1 MKLILLFDRLNNKI
15 KRNYR
20 KRLFKAM
27 IGCNHNDFS
36 IVGDVTVINKN
47 IKLGHNVTIYP
58 NVMFWGD
65 GEIVIGD
72 NVDIGNGTVIYASK
86 TGGVTIGNNTNI
98 AAQCYI
104 IDMDHGIKDGELICN
119 QENTVEKVTIGSDCW
134 IDANVTV
141 LKGSKI
147 DNGAIIGAKSLV
159 KANVPE
165 NSISIGIPSKIIKY
179 RE

>member
-20 KRLFKAM
+20 KRIFKAM

-36 IVGDVTVINKN
+36 IVGDITVINKN

-58 NVMFWGD
+58 DVMLFGD

-86 TGGVTIGNNTNI
+86 SGGVTIGNNTNI

-104 IDMDHGIKDGELICN
+104 IDMDHGIKEGELICN
-119 QENTVEKVTIGSDCW
+119 QENTVEEVTIGNDCW
-134 IDANVTV
+134 IAAGCKV
-141 LKGSKI
+141 LKGSHIK
-147 DNGAIIGAKSLV
+147 DGTVIGALSLV
-159 KANVPE
+159 KGEIPE
-165 NSISIGIPSKIIKY
+165 NAIAYGIPAKVKKY
-179 RE
+179 R

>member
-20 KRLFKAM
+20 KRIFKAM

-36 IVGDVTVINKN
+36 IVGDITVINKN

-86 TGGVTIGNNTNI
+86 SGGVTIGKNTNI

-134 IDANVTV
+134 IAAGCKV
-141 LKGSKI
+141 LKGSHIK
-147 DNGAIIGAKSLV
+147 DGTVIGALSLV
-159 KANVPE
+159 KGEIPE
-165 NSISIGIPSKIIKY
+165 NAIAYGIPAKVKKY
-179 RE
+179 R

>member
-15 KRNYR
+15 KRRYR
-20 KRLFKAM
+20 KRLFRAM

-36 IVGDVTVINKN
+36 IVGDITVINRN

-104 IDMDHGIKDGELICN
+104 IDMDHGIKEGELICN
-119 QENTVEKVTIGSDCW
+119 QENTVEEVTIGSDCW
-134 IDANVTV
+134 IAAGCKV
-141 LKGSKI
+141 LKGSHIK
-147 DNGAIIGAKSLV
+147 DGTVIGALSLV
-159 KANVPE
+159 KGEIPE
-165 NSISIGIPSKIIKY
+165 NAIAFGIPAKVKKY
-179 RE
+179 R

>member
-1 MKLILLFDRLNNKI
+1 MKLILLFDRLKNKI

-47 IKLGHNVTIYP
+47 IKLGHNVKIYP

-86 TGGVTIGNNTNI
+86 SGGVTIGNNTNI

-134 IDANVTV
+134 IAAGCKV
-141 LKGSKI
+141 LKGAHIK
-147 DNGAIIGAKSLV
+147 DGTVIGALSLV
-159 KANVPE
+159 KGEIPE
-165 NSISIGIPSKIIKY
+165 NAIAYGIPAKVKKY
-179 RE
+179 R

>member
-86 TGGVTIGNNTNI
+86 SGGVTIGNNTNI

-104 IDMDHGIKDGELICN
+104 IDMDHGIKEGELICN
-119 QENTVEKVTIGSDCW
+119 QENTVEEVTIGSDCW
-134 IDANVTV
+134 IAAGCKV
-141 LKGSKI
+141 LKGSHIK
-147 DNGAIIGAKSLV
+147 DGTVIGALSLV
-159 KANVPE
+159 KGEIPE
-165 NSISIGIPSKIIKY
+165 NAIAFGIPAKVKKY
-179 RE
+179 R

>member
-1 MKLILLFDRLNNKI
+1 
-15 KRNYR
+15 
-20 KRLFKAM
+20 M

-36 IVGDVTVINKN
+36 IVGDITVINRN

-134 IDANVTV
+134 IAAGCKV
-141 LKGSKI
+141 LKGSHIK
-147 DNGAIIGAKSLV
+147 DGTVIGALSLV
-159 KANVPE
+159 KGEIPE
-165 NSISIGIPSKIIKY
+165 NAIAFGIQAKVKGIA
-179 RE
+179 

>member
-15 KRNYR
+15 KRRYR
-20 KRLFKAM
+20 KRLFRAM

-134 IDANVTV
+134 IAAGCKV
-141 LKGSKI
+141 LKGSHIK
-147 DNGAIIGAKSLV
+147 DGTVIGALSLV
-159 KANVPE
+159 KGEIPE
-165 NSISIGIPSKIIKY
+165 NAIAFGIPAKVKKY
-179 RE
+179 R

>member
-98 AAQCYI
+98 SA
-104 IDMDHGIKDGELICN
+104 
-119 QENTVEKVTIGSDCW
+119 
-134 IDANVTV
+134 
-141 LKGSKI
+141 
-147 DNGAIIGAKSLV
+147 
-159 KANVPE
+159 
-165 NSISIGIPSKIIKY
+165 
-179 RE
+179 